1 MSITFTTKA
10 ESNALQE
17 QAFLKLS
24 PSQRFYAFLK
34 LCSDINQFPLARRR
48 QPNLSNFV
56 LEKTTSNE

>member
-1 MSITFTTKA
+1 MSITFTTKS

-48 QPNLSNFV
+48 APNLSNFV